1 MIYHDFVDVPEDMVI
16 VSALYGDVAHEFPQG
31 RSNGGRLAF
40 TESGIWTP
48 QKNRTT
54 SALGYVRNEAQPLI
68 VHNLW
73 AYRQLPSELFHTK
86 EVFAKEDGSF
96 IVKGGS
102 TAIGYDS

>member
-1 MIYHDFVDVPEDMVI
+1 MVYHDFVDVPEDMMI
-16 VSALYGDVAHEFPQG
+16 VSALYGDLTYTFPQG
-31 RSNGGRLAF
+31 RSNDGRLAF
-40 TESGIWTP
+40 TDNGIWTR

-73 AYRQLPSELFHTK
+73 AYRQLPRGLFHTK

-96 IVKGGS
+96 IVDGGS
-102 TAIGYDS
+102 TAMRYDS